1 MLIKGSREV
10 LAHCVFI
17 ITFASII
24 KPIVR
29 TDQITDTFLSFS
41 FQQISKETKFSTRI
55 PRGKAEFHIET
66 NRALDRDAGK
76 TG

>member
-1 MLIKGSREV
+1 MSMLIKGSRKV

-41 FQQISKETKFSTRI
+41 FQQISKETKSFDTDPARQS
-55 PRGKAEFHIET
+55 GIET

>member
-1 MLIKGSREV
+1 MSMLIKGSREV
-10 LAHCVFI
+10 FAHCVFI
-17 ITFASII
+17 ITLII

-41 FQQISKETKFSTRI
+41 FQQISKETKSFDTDPARQS
-55 PRGKAEFHIET
+55 GIET